1 MEESKTDRQW
11 KEHEG
16 EVFLEDTS
24 ENDWKKETTQS
35 IKQKLCDWIDSE
47 LEPKIYSQEVDDK
60 LYFIIKNIFVSKQ
73 ERELNDQSDM
83 YFSIEQVD
91 KEVSC

>member
-1 MEESKTDRQW
+1 MEESKTDSQW

-24 ENDWKKETTQS
+24 ENNWKKETTQS

>member
-1 MEESKTDRQW
+1 MEESKTDSQW
-11 KEHEG
+11 KEQEG